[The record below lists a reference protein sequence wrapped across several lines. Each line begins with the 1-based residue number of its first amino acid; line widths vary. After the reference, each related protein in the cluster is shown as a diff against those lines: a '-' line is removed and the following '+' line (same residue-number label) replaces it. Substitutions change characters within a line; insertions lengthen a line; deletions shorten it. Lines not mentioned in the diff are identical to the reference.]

1 MSFVSTVPFVIFRIT
16 CVAAET
22 FSLYDNLNPIKTPCL
37 DSTDGNCQDA
47 VTLVEELGVK
57 LKFLG
62 GWDGAVIQ
70 NLTHQSRSF
79 YKYEIFSGI

>member
-1 MSFVSTVPFVIFRIT
+1 MSLVSTVPFVIFRIT
-16 CVAAET
+16 CVAGET

-47 VTLVEELGVK
+47 VTLVDEFAVT

-62 GWDGAVIQ
+62 GCDGTKNQ
-70 NLTHQSRSF
+70 MTTN
-79 YKYEIFSGI
+79 

>member
-1 MSFVSTVPFVIFRIT
+1 M
-16 CVAAET
+16 
-22 FSLYDNLNPIKTPCL
+22 TPCL

-62 GWDGAVIQ
+62 DWDGAVIQ